1 MVIIP
6 CLERAI
12 GLEHHRFR
20 QARVTRYLDHLFVST
35 SVISITR
42 APAPGAPL

>member
-42 APAPGAPL
+42 APAPGAPV